1 MTSIEIRVL
10 GSTGIE
16 DHHAHLLRL
25 DPAARDLRL
34 ASGTDDRGI
43 DGHCLRLIGSQAV
56 LIGAYADGTLRAG
69 LEIIPDRTAREAEAI
84 FTAEADFR
92 SSAIARMLIA
102 RMFDEARRYRLTRLT
117 LRGFDD
123 VAMLD
128 RMAEAH
134 LVEIVPGSPIR
145 LCFAPALPA
154 AAGGGDALSHSYA

>member
-25 DPAARDLRL
+25 DPAARELRL
-34 ASGTDDRGI
+34 ATGSDDGGI

-56 LIGAYADGTLRAG
+56 LIGAYCDGTLRAG

-84 FTAEADFR
+84 FTAEPAFNR
-92 SSAIARMLIA
+92 PGIARMLIA
-102 RMFDEARRYRLTRLT
+102 RMFDEARRYRLTRLA
-117 LRGFDD
+117 LRGFEDI
-123 VAMLD
+123 ALLD

-134 LVEIVPGSPIR
+134 FVEIAPGSPLR

-154 AAGGGDALSHSYA
+154 AGAQSLAHSYA

>member
-25 DPAARDLRL
+25 DPASRDLRL
-34 ASGTDDRGI
+34 ATGADDRGI

-84 FTAEADFR
+84 FTAEPDFC
-92 SSAIARMLIA
+92 SPAIARMLIA
-102 RMFDEARRYRLTRLT
+102 RMFDEARRYRLTRLS

-123 VAMLD
+123 IALLD

-134 LVEIVPGSPIR
+134 FVEIEPGSPLR
-145 LCFAPALPA
+145 LCFAPALPGVA
-154 AAGGGDALSHSYA
+154 SGGNALSHGYA

>member
-25 DPAARDLRL
+25 DPASRDLRL
-34 ASGTDDRGI
+34 AGGTDDNAI

-56 LIGAYADGTLRAG
+56 LIGAYCDNVLRAG

-84 FTAEADFR
+84 FTAETDFR

-102 RMFDEARRYRLTRLT
+102 RMFDEARRYRLTRLA

-123 VAMLD
+123 IALLD

-134 LVEIVPGSPIR
+134 FVEIVPGSPMR

-154 AAGGGDALSHSYA
+154 AASGGNALSHSYA

>member
-25 DPAARDLRL
+25 DPAVRELRL
-34 ASGTDDRGI
+34 AAGSDDSGI

-56 LIGAYADGTLRAG
+56 LIGAYCDRTLRAG

-84 FTAEADFR
+84 FTAEPAFNR
-92 SSAIARMLIA
+92 LGIARMLIA
-102 RMFDEARRYRLTRLT
+102 RMFDEARRYRLTRLS

-123 VAMLD
+123 IALLD

-134 LVEIVPGSPIR
+134 FVEIEPGSPLR

-154 AAGGGDALSHSYA
+154 APAQSLTHSYA

>member
-10 GSTGIE
+10 GPSGIE

-25 DPAARDLRL
+25 DPATRDLRL
-34 ASGTDDRGI
+34 ASGTDDRSI

-56 LIGAYADGTLRAG
+56 LIGAYCEGTLRAG

-84 FTAEADFR
+84 FTAETEFC
-92 SSAIARMLIA
+92 SSSIARMLIA
-102 RMFDEARRYRLTRLT
+102 RMFDEARRYRLTRLA

-123 VAMLD
+123 IALLD

-134 LVEIVPGSPIR
+134 FVEIEPGSPLH

-154 AAGGGDALSHSYA
+154 AASGALAHSYA

>member
-10 GSTGIE
+10 GASAIE

-34 ASGTDDRGI
+34 ANGTDDRGI

-56 LIGAYADGTLRAG
+56 LIGAYADGILRAG

-84 FTAEADFR
+84 FTAETDYS

-102 RMFDEARRYRLTRLT
+102 RMFDEARRYRLSRLS

-123 VAMLD
+123 IALLD

-134 LVEIVPGSPIR
+134 FAEIEPGSPLR
-145 LCFAPALPA
+145 LCFAPAPSALA
-154 AAGGGDALSHSYA
+154 SAGALSHGYA

>member
-25 DPAARDLRL
+25 DPASRDLRL
-34 ASGTDDRGI
+34 ATGTDDRGI

-56 LIGAYADGTLRAG
+56 LIGAYADGILRAG

-84 FTAEADFR
+84 FTAETEFCTG
-92 SSAIARMLIA
+92 AIARMLIA

-123 VAMLD
+123 IALLD

-134 LVEIVPGSPIR
+134 FVEVEPGSPLR
-145 LCFAPALPA
+145 LCFAPALA
-154 AAGGGDALSHSYA
+154 ATASGGGSLSHSYA

>member
-25 DPAARDLRL
+25 DPAVRELRL
-34 ASGTDDRGI
+34 AAGSDDSGI

-56 LIGAYADGTLRAG
+56 LIGAYCDGTLRAG

-84 FTAEADFR
+84 FTAEPAFNR
-92 SSAIARMLIA
+92 PGIARMLIA
-102 RMFDEARRYRLTRLT
+102 RMFDEARRYRLTRLS

-123 VAMLD
+123 IALLD

-134 LVEIVPGSPIR
+134 FVEIEPGSPLR

-154 AAGGGDALSHSYA
+154 APAQSLTHSYA

>member
-10 GSTGIE
+10 GQNGIE

-25 DPAARDLRL
+25 DPTIRELRL
-34 ASGTDDRGI
+34 AAGTDDRGI

-56 LIGAYADGTLRAG
+56 LIGAYCDGTLRAG

-84 FTAEADFR
+84 FTAEAEFG

-102 RMFDEARRYRLTRLT
+102 RMFDEARRYRLTRLA

-123 VAMLD
+123 VALLN
-128 RMAEAH
+128 RIAEAH
-134 LVEIVPGSPIR
+134 FVEIVPGSPLR
-145 LCFAPALPA
+145 LVFAPALPA
-154 AAGGGDALSHSYA
+154 AAGAPTLAHSYA

>member
-10 GSTGIE
+10 GPSGIE

-56 LIGAYADGTLRAG
+56 LIGAYCEGILRAG

-84 FTAEADFR
+84 FTAETEFC

-123 VAMLD
+123 IALLD

-134 LVEIVPGSPIR
+134 FVEIEPGSPPH
-145 LCFAPALPA
+145 LCFAPAIPA
-154 AAGGGDALSHSYA
+154 AASGASSHGYA

>member
-10 GSTGIE
+10 GPTGIE

-25 DPAARDLRL
+25 DPASRDLRL
-34 ASGTDDRGI
+34 ATGTDDRGI
-43 DGHCLRLIGSQAV
+43 DGHCLRLINSQAV
-56 LIGAYADGTLRAG
+56 LIGAYSGGTLRAG

-84 FTAEADFR
+84 FTAEAEFC
-92 SSAIARMLIA
+92 SPAIARMLIA

-123 VAMLD
+123 IALLD

-134 LVEIVPGSPIR
+134 FVEVEPGSPLH
-145 LCFAPALPA
+145 LCFAPAPPA
-154 AAGGGDALSHSYA
+154 AASGGALSHGYA

>member
-25 DPAARDLRL
+25 DPAARELRL
-34 ASGTDDRGI
+34 ADGSDDGGI

-56 LIGAYADGTLRAG
+56 LIGAYCDGTLRAG

-84 FTAEADFR
+84 FTAEPAFNR
-92 SSAIARMLIA
+92 PGIARMLIA
-102 RMFDEARRYRLTRLT
+102 RMFDEARRYRLTRLV
-117 LRGFDD
+117 LRGFEDI
-123 VAMLD
+123 ALLD

-134 LVEIVPGSPIR
+134 FVEIEPGSPLR

-154 AAGGGDALSHSYA
+154 AGAQSLAHSYA

>member
-25 DPAARDLRL
+25 DPAIRDLRL
-34 ASGTDDRGI
+34 AAGTDDRGI

-56 LIGAYADGTLRAG
+56 LIGAYCDGILRAG
-69 LEIIPDRTAREAEAI
+69 LEIIPDRTAREADAI
-84 FTAEADFR
+84 FTAEADF
-92 SSAIARMLIA
+92 SSPSIARMLIA

-123 VAMLD
+123 VALLN
-128 RMAEAH
+128 RIAEAH
-134 LVEIVPGSPIR
+134 FVEIVPGSPPR

-154 AAGGGDALSHSYA
+154 AATDAPALAHSYA

>member
-25 DPAARDLRL
+25 DPASRALRL
-34 ASGTDDRGI
+34 AAGSDDRGI

-56 LIGAYADGTLRAG
+56 LIGAYCDGTLRAG

-84 FTAEADFR
+84 FTSEPAFCTPG
-92 SSAIARMLIA
+92 IARMLIA
-102 RMFDEARRYRLTRLT
+102 RMFDEARRYRLTRLA

-123 VAMLD
+123 VALLD

-134 LVEIVPGSPIR
+134 FVEIEPGSPLR

-154 AAGGGDALSHSYA
+154 TSTLTSAHSYA

>member
-25 DPAARDLRL
+25 DPAARELRL
-34 ASGTDDRGI
+34 AAGSDDGGI

-56 LIGAYADGTLRAG
+56 LIGAYCDGTLRAG

-84 FTAEADFR
+84 FTAEPAFNR
-92 SSAIARMLIA
+92 PGIARMLIA
-102 RMFDEARRYRLTRLT
+102 RMFDEARRYRLTRLA
-117 LRGFDD
+117 LRGFEDI
-123 VAMLD
+123 ALLD

-134 LVEIVPGSPIR
+134 FVEIAPGSPLR

-154 AAGGGDALSHSYA
+154 APAQSLAHSYA

>member
-10 GSTGIE
+10 GQNGIE

-25 DPAARDLRL
+25 DPTIRELRL
-34 ASGTDDRGI
+34 AAGTDDRGI

-56 LIGAYADGTLRAG
+56 LIGAYCDGTLRAG

-84 FTAEADFR
+84 FTAEAEFG

-102 RMFDEARRYRLTRLT
+102 RMFDEARRYRLTRLA

-123 VAMLD
+123 VALLN
-128 RMAEAH
+128 RIAEAH
-134 LVEIVPGSPIR
+134 FVEIVPGSPLR
-145 LCFAPALPA
+145 LAFAPALPA
-154 AAGGGDALSHSYA
+154 AAGALAHSYA